1 MYLNHII
8 MHTLYVQCAQYKSIE
23 VARPVEVNSEEM
35 YSEVFDA
42 LPKGKSAIIVKLSR
56 PTVTK

>member
-1 MYLNHII
+1 
-8 MHTLYVQCAQYKSIE
+8 MHTLYVQCAQYESIE
-23 VARPVEVNSEEM
+23 VARPVEVNSEEV